1 MKAQQFDLQPYLNS
15 FLDLRDTPPDS
26 QVLEESLS
34 TIEREVSSMRDFL
47 QALVNT
53 HLWKGWEIDPNPYK
67 EIIISVGSEIDR
79 LASLRSEP
87 AYHSKKHMMDVCLML
102 TYLLKQEEASRDKF
116 LGSPWMTTLNEKWML
131 LLAAASH
138 DLGHPGLI
146 NDVPYQLEQQSL
158 DLLRN
163 LLIASQ
169 YSPALINEIGDALAP
184 WILATDHAQYS
195 TLLNRL
201 VTRPPDHQDCLAMLL
216 VEADLASS
224 VLPTRG
230 LELTNRLSQE
240 WAVPY
245 PEKSIALRNQVG
257 YLSFLTSLQFVSP
270 QAVCASI
277 PQILN
282 KSLLQLRSQLP

>member
-1 MKAQQFDLQPYLNS
+1 MKAQQFDLQSYLNA
-15 FLDLRDTPPDS
+15 FLDLRGTPPDS
-26 QVLEESLS
+26 QVLEEFLS
-34 TIEREVSSMRDFL
+34 TIEREVGSMHDFL
-47 QALVNT
+47 QALVNS

-79 LASLRSEP
+79 LASLHNEP

-102 TYLLKQEEASRDKF
+102 TYLLMQEEGGRDK
-116 LGSPWMTTLNEKWML
+116 LIGSPWTTTSQEKWLL

-146 NDVPYQLEQQSL
+146 NDTPYQLEQKSL
-158 DLLRN
+158 DLLRD
-163 LLIASQ
+163 LLTTAQS
-169 YSPALINEIGDALAP
+169 SPALISEIGDALTP

-195 TLLNRL
+195 ALLRRL
-201 VTRPPDHQDCLAMLL
+201 VNQPLDHQDCLAMLL

-224 VLPTRG
+224 VLPKRG
-230 LELTNRLSQE
+230 LELTNRLSDE
-240 WAVPY
+240 WASPY

-270 QAVCASI
+270 QAVCAAI

-282 KSLLQLRSQLP
+282 QSLLQLRSQLP

>member
-1 MKAQQFDLQPYLNS
+1 MKTQQFDLQPYLNT

-26 QVLEESLS
+26 QALEESLS

-53 HLWKGWEIDPNPYK
+53 HLWKGWEIEPNPYK

-79 LASLRSEP
+79 LASLRNEP

-102 TYLLKQEEASRDKF
+102 TYLLRQEEASREEF
-116 LGSPWMTTLNEKWML
+116 FESPWMTTLHERWML

-146 NDVPYQLEQQSL
+146 NDAPYQLEQQSL
-158 DLLRN
+158 DLLRD
-163 LLIASQ
+163 LLITSQ
-169 YSPALINEIGDALAP
+169 YSPALIKEVGDALAP

-201 VTRPPDHQDCLAMLL
+201 VAQPLDHQDCLAMLL

-240 WAVPY
+240 WASPY

-282 KSLLQLRSQLP
+282 QSLLQLRSQLP

>member
-15 FLDLRDTPPDS
+15 FLDLRETPPDS
-26 QVLEESLS
+26 QALEESLS

-102 TYLLKQEEASRDKF
+102 TYLLKQEETSRDKF

-169 YSPALINEIGDALAP
+169 YSPAFINEIGDALAP

-282 KSLLQLRSQLP
+282 QSLLQLRSQLP

>member
-1 MKAQQFDLQPYLNS
+1 MKTQKFDLLSYLNA
-15 FLDLRDTPPDS
+15 FLDLKVLASDS
-26 QVLEESLS
+26 QGLEEFLS
-34 TIEREVSSMRDFL
+34 TIEREVDSMHDFL
-47 QALVNT
+47 QALVKT
-53 HLWKGWEIDPNPYK
+53 HLWESWEIDPNPYK

-79 LASLRSEP
+79 LATLRDEP

-102 TYLLKQEEASRDKF
+102 TYLLKQDGVSQDD
-116 LGSPWMTTLNEKWML
+116 LNGSPWISTKQEKWLL

-146 NDVPYQLEQQSL
+146 NDTPYQLEQQSL
-158 DLLRN
+158 DLLRD
-163 LLIASQ
+163 LLTSIQS
-169 YSPALINEIGDALAP
+169 SPVLIKEIGDAIAP
-184 WILATDHAQYS
+184 WILATDNAQYS
-195 TLLNRL
+195 ALLKCL
-201 VTRPPDHQDCLAMLL
+201 ASQTPDHQDCLAMLL

-224 VLPTRG
+224 VLPQRG
-230 LELTNRLSQE
+230 VELTNRLSQE
-240 WAVPY
+240 WASPY

-270 QAVCASI
+270 QAVCAGI

>member
-1 MKAQQFDLQPYLNS
+1 MKAQQFDLQPYLNT

-26 QVLEESLS
+26 QALEESLS

-53 HLWKGWEIDPNPYK
+53 HLWKGWEIAPNPYK

-79 LASLRSEP
+79 LASLRNEP

-102 TYLLKQEEASRDKF
+102 TYLLRQEEASRDKF
-116 LGSPWMTTLNEKWML
+116 FESPWMTTLHERWML

-146 NDVPYQLEQQSL
+146 NDAPYQLEQQSL
-158 DLLRN
+158 DLLRD
-163 LLIASQ
+163 LLIAAQ
-169 YSPALINEIGDALAP
+169 CSPALINEIGDALAP

-201 VTRPPDHQDCLAMLL
+201 VTQPLDHQDCLAMLL

-282 KSLLQLRSQLP
+282 QSLLQLRSQLP

>member
-1 MKAQQFDLQPYLNS
+1 MKAQQFDLQPYLNT

-26 QVLEESLS
+26 QALEESLS

-53 HLWKGWEIDPNPYK
+53 HLWKGWEIEPNPYK

-79 LASLRSEP
+79 LASLRNEP

-102 TYLLKQEEASRDKF
+102 TYLLRQEEASRDEF
-116 LGSPWMTTLNEKWML
+116 FESPWMTTLHERWML

-146 NDVPYQLEQQSL
+146 NDAPYQLEQQSL
-158 DLLRN
+158 DLLRD
-163 LLIASQ
+163 LLIAAQ
-169 YSPALINEIGDALAP
+169 CSPALIKEIGDALAP

-195 TLLNRL
+195 ALLNRL
-201 VTRPPDHQDCLAMLL
+201 VTQPLDHQDCLAMLL

-270 QAVCASI
+270 QAVCAGI

-282 KSLLQLRSQLP
+282 QSLLQLRSQLP

>member
-1 MKAQQFDLQPYLNS
+1 MKAQQFDLQHYQNT

-26 QVLEESLS
+26 QALEESLS
-34 TIEREVSSMRDFL
+34 TIEREVSRMRDFL

-53 HLWKGWEIDPNPYK
+53 HLWKGWEIEPNPYK

-79 LASLRSEP
+79 LASLRNEP

-102 TYLLKQEEASRDKF
+102 TYLLRQEEASRDKF
-116 LGSPWMTTLNEKWML
+116 FESPWMTTLHERWML

-146 NDVPYQLEQQSL
+146 NDAPYQLEQQSL
-158 DLLRN
+158 DLLRD
-163 LLIASQ
+163 LLIAAQ
-169 YSPALINEIGDALAP
+169 CSPALIKEIGDALAP

-201 VTRPPDHQDCLAMLL
+201 VTQPLDHQDCLAMLL

-282 KSLLQLRSQLP
+282 QSLLQLRSQLP

>member
-1 MKAQQFDLQPYLNS
+1 MKAQQFDLQPYLNT

-26 QVLEESLS
+26 QALEESLS

-53 HLWKGWEIDPNPYK
+53 HLWKGWEIEPNPYK

-79 LASLRSEP
+79 LASLRNEP

-102 TYLLKQEEASRDKF
+102 TYLLRQEEASRDKF
-116 LGSPWMTTLNEKWML
+116 FESPWMTTLHERWML

-146 NDVPYQLEQQSL
+146 NDAPYQLEQQSL
-158 DLLRN
+158 DLLRD
-163 LLIASQ
+163 LLIAAQ
-169 YSPALINEIGDALAP
+169 CSPALINEIGDALAP

-201 VTRPPDHQDCLAMLL
+201 VTQPLDHQDCLAMLL

>member
-1 MKAQQFDLQPYLNS
+1 
-15 FLDLRDTPPDS
+15 
-26 QVLEESLS
+26 
-34 TIEREVSSMRDFL
+34 
-47 QALVNT
+47 
-53 HLWKGWEIDPNPYK
+53 
-67 EIIISVGSEIDR
+67 
-79 LASLRSEP
+79 
-87 AYHSKKHMMDVCLML
+87 MDVCLML
-102 TYLLKQEEASRDKF
+102 TYLLKQEEVSRDKF
-116 LGSPWMTTLNEKWML
+116 IESPWMTTKQEKWLL

-158 DLLRN
+158 DLLRDF
-163 LLIASQ
+163 LITSQ
-169 YSPALINEIGDALAP
+169 RSPALIKKIGDALTP

-201 VTRPPDHQDCLAMLL
+201 AAQAQEHQSCLAMLL

-230 LELTNRLSQE
+230 LELTKRLSQE
-240 WAVPY
+240 WAAPY

-270 QAVCASI
+270 QAVCAGI

-282 KSLLQLRSQLP
+282 KSLSQLRSHLP

>member
-1 MKAQQFDLQPYLNS
+1 
-15 FLDLRDTPPDS
+15 
-26 QVLEESLS
+26 
-34 TIEREVSSMRDFL
+34 MRDFL

-53 HLWKGWEIDPNPYK
+53 HLWKGWEIEPNPYK

-79 LASLRSEP
+79 LASLRNEP

-102 TYLLKQEEASRDKF
+102 TYLLRQEEASRDKF
-116 LGSPWMTTLNEKWML
+116 FESPWMTTLHERWML

-146 NDVPYQLEQQSL
+146 NDAPYQLEQQSL
-158 DLLRN
+158 DLLRD
-163 LLIASQ
+163 LLIAAQ
-169 YSPALINEIGDALAP
+169 CSPALINEIGDALAP

-201 VTRPPDHQDCLAMLL
+201 VTQPLDHQDCLAMLL

>member
-1 MKAQQFDLQPYLNS
+1 MKAQQFDLQSYLNT
-15 FLDLRDTPPDS
+15 FLDLREAPTDS
-26 QVLEESLS
+26 QVLEEFLS
-34 TIEREVSSMRDFL
+34 TIEREVGSMRDFL

-53 HLWKGWEIDPNPYK
+53 HLWKGWEIEPNPYK

-79 LASLRSEP
+79 LASLRNEP

-102 TYLLKQEEASRDKF
+102 TYLLRQEEASRDKF
-116 LGSPWMTTLNEKWML
+116 FESPWMTTLHERWML

-146 NDVPYQLEQQSL
+146 NDAPYQLEQQSL
-158 DLLRN
+158 DLLRD
-163 LLIASQ
+163 LLIAAQ
-169 YSPALINEIGDALAP
+169 CSPALINEIGDALAP

-195 TLLNRL
+195 TLLNLL
-201 VTRPPDHQDCLAMLL
+201 VTQPLDHQDCLAMLL

-282 KSLLQLRSQLP
+282 QSLLQLRSQLP